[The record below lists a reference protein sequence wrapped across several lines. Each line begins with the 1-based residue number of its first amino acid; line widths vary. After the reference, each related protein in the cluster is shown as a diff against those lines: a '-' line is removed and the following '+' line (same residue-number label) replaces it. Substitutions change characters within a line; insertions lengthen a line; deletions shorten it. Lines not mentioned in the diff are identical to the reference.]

1 MHSQRRALVSEDL
14 TNKLRPNIEDQV
26 ALILTAVNDLI
37 FRVGMSE
44 RKFDDFA
51 EKLEQR
57 LQNVGSDIA
66 QLKEGQGRLEERM
79 GGLEER
85 MGGLEERMGGLE
97 GRMGGLEERMG
108 GLEEGQ
114 ESLRSDLTALRRRMD
129 HQFMKLSGEV
139 EKRYR
144 EHDQRIT
151 RLETNTNPANS
162 QT

>member
-85 MGGLEERMGGLE
+85 MGGLEE
-97 GRMGGLEERMG
+97 
-108 GLEEGQ
+108 GQ

>member
-1 MHSQRRALVSEDL
+1 MTGDL

-51 EKLEQR
+51 EKLERR
-57 LQNVGSDIA
+57 LQNLSSDVA
-66 QLKEGQGRLEERM
+66 QLKEGQGRLEE
-79 GGLEER
+79 
-85 MGGLEERMGGLE
+85 
-97 GRMGGLEERMG
+97 RMGGLEERMG

>member
-1 MHSQRRALVSEDL
+1 MTEDL

-85 MGGLEERMGGLE
+85 MGGLEE
-97 GRMGGLEERMG
+97 
-108 GLEEGQ
+108 GQ

-151 RLETNTNPANS
+151 RLETNANPANS

>member
-1 MHSQRRALVSEDL
+1 MTEDL

-51 EKLEQR
+51 EKLERR
-57 LQNVGSDIA
+57 LQNLGSDIA
-66 QLKEGQGRLEERM
+66 QLKEGQGR
-79 GGLEER
+79 
-85 MGGLEERMGGLE
+85 
-97 GRMGGLEERMG
+97 LEERMG